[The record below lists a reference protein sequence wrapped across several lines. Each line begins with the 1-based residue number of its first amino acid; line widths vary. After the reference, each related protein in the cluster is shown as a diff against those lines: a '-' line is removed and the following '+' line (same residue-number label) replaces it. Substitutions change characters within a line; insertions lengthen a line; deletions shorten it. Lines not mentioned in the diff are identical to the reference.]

1 MSANGINSF
10 MFYYVLSLEI
20 NYLMIKP
27 QVTPICIVLADDHE
41 LLRDGFKAMLKK
53 FKHVQVLGEAS
64 DGKQLLE
71 LVRKLE
77 PQVVITD
84 IKMPLLDGIESVK
97 LIKEEFP
104 TIKILALTNYDEESL
119 IIDMIQAGAD
129 GYLLKSAS
137 KKEILDAIFT
147 ILSGKI
153 YYCTTT
159 SQKLLNH
166 FNDNPICNAR
176 KEKDI
181 KFTKRELEVMK
192 LICRGMTNKEVG
204 NELGIS
210 ARTVESHK
218 ESIQEKIG
226 GKSAVTIALFASR
239 NGYI

>member
-10 MFYYVLSLEI
+10 AFYYVLSREI
-20 NYLMIKP
+20 KILMTKP
-27 QVTPICIVLADDHE
+27 QVTPISIVLADDHE

-53 FKHVQVLGEAS
+53 FKQVQLVGEAS
-64 DGKQLLE
+64 NGKELLE
-71 LVRKLE
+71 IVKKYE

-97 LIKEEFP
+97 LIKRDYP
-104 TIKILALTNYDEESL
+104 GIKILALTNYDEENL

-129 GYLLKSAS
+129 GYLIKSAS
-137 KKEILDAIFT
+137 KKEILDAVFT

-166 FNDNPICNAR
+166 FNENPVGNAK
-176 KEKDI
+176 KEKEI

-192 LICRGMTNKEVG
+192 LICRGLTNKEIG

-210 ARTVESHK
+210 SRTVESHK